1 MCFALYVFSVRR
13 PPDLLLLLAILALV
27 AFGVLMVASASSVL
41 GIDLRGDPYAFARR
55 QFFFGVIPGLVVLV
69 IMTAIPYRHLKKVVV
84 PLLGAVILLLLLVF
98 VPGLSVYSGGAA
110 RWVRLG
116 PLSVQPAEFAKL
128 ALILYVG
135 ALLAGRQ
142 VRGGRVRETLVPFLF
157 VVGTIATLLVAQ
169 PDIGTLVVVTG
180 AAILTYAAAGAPLTH
195 LLGILIA
202 AAAALF
208 AVIRAAPYRVARF
221 ITFLRPETD
230 PQGIGYQVQQALL
243 AIGSGGLWGMG
254 LGRSRQKFRYLPE
267 PAGDAIFSIAAEE
280 LGFVRMVIILALY
293 LFIILRGYRIAR
305 AAPDPFGRLVAAGI
319 TSWFLVQCVVHVGAN
334 MAILP
339 LTGIPLPFVSFG
351 GSALVAALAGAGI
364 LLNISRY
371 TRQSA

>member
-1 MCFALYVFSVRR
+1 MRR

-27 AFGVLMVASASSVL
+27 AFGILMVASASSVL

-55 QFFFGVIPGLVVLV
+55 QFFFGVLPGLLVLV
-69 IMTAIPYRHLKKVVV
+69 TAMAVPYRYLRKIVV

-128 ALILYVG
+128 ALILYLS
-135 ALLAGRQ
+135 ALLAGRA
-142 VRGGRVRETLVPFLF
+142 VHRGRARETLVPFLF
-157 VVGTIATLLVAQ
+157 VVGVVAILVAAQ

-180 AAILTYAAAGAPLTH
+180 AAILTYAGAGAPLTH
-195 LLGILIA
+195 LVGIFVA
-202 AAAALF
+202 AAAALL
-208 AVIRAAPYRVARF
+208 AIIRAAPYRVARF

-243 AIGSGGLWGMG
+243 AIGSGGLWGLG

-280 LGFVRMVIILALY
+280 LGFIRMLLVLGLF
-293 LFIILRGYRIAR
+293 LFIIVRGYQIAR
-305 AAPDPFGRLVAAGI
+305 SAPDPFGRLVAAGI
-319 TSWFLVQCVVHVGAN
+319 TSWFLVQTVVHIGAN

-351 GSALVAALAGAGI
+351 GSALVASLAGAGI

-371 TRQSA
+371 TRG